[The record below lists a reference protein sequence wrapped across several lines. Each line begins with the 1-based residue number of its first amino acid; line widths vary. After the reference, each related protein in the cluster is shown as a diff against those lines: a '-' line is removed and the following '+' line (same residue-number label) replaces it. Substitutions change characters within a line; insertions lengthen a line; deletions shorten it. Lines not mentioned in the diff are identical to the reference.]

1 MALEYKL
8 IKVYSLYQIATG
20 MMYKNDLAV
29 NIHSP
34 TMYMNTSMH
43 FGHIHMH
50 YAIQN
55 TSKMLKTFIKFHGLY
70 FLRVALERTTM
81 IKLLWV
87 ALTLAAFGANVAHV
101 MALVL
106 QFLSYPSEQV
116 SEVRADNFFV
126 QFSIVVQDDCKI
138 YMFCQFILVTNVYIS
153 IWISQCCHLVLVF

>member
-1 MALEYKL
+1 
-8 IKVYSLYQIATG
+8 
-20 MMYKNDLAV
+20 
-29 NIHSP
+29 
-34 TMYMNTSMH
+34 
-43 FGHIHMH
+43 
-50 YAIQN
+50 
-55 TSKMLKTFIKFHGLY
+55 MLKTFIKFHGLY

-126 QFSIVVQDDCKI
+126 
-138 YMFCQFILVTNVYIS
+138 
-153 IWISQCCHLVLVF
+153 